1 MPLTRTLAE
10 LRTEARQYADMES
23 SAYISD
29 AEANRY
35 VNLGLSQLWHLLVSV
50 DIDRYATSTEVAT
63 SGGTYEY
70 ALPNDFA
77 QLRAVE
83 RLDRSGAETGYA
95 LFRYNIGEGHA
106 RNSFPEFSDTT
117 TGLRYTVYGQGVD
130 GTATRLRFDGDPGA
144 RYFRV
149 WYVQHP
155 VTLVNDA
162 DTFDG
167 VADRLSEIGFSTFVG
182 NSGRAVAEDFAVDLC
197 PSSLSRTQF
206 FEDQNPRA
214 FAKYRASS
222 IRVVRST

>member
-1 MPLTRTLAE
+1 
-10 LRTEARQYADMES
+10 MES

-167 VADRLSEIGFSTFVG
+167 VAGWEEWAVLWAAEQMLAKEDSDPSALIRRRAEMTQRIQAVASRRCP
-182 NSGRAVAEDFAVDLC
+182 SGRLPLRNAQA
-197 PSSLSRTQF
+197 
-206 FEDQNPRA
+206 
-214 FAKYRASS
+214 
-222 IRVVRST
+222 